1 MIQLHI
7 LTCVGVLF
15 WTYMT
20 WSLRNL
26 SMFMLVTS
34 SKFYERNKERIN
46 RLSGLISKEAKVQK
60 CLQKLQYL
68 THTIVA
74 LVQRNVLV
82 APVIG
87 KSIGCK
93 KWYHY
98 PCVSLTG
105 DEPWLK
111 RKRSKWFCKNCEK
124 GKGKGEVTNQRS
136 DS

>member
-1 MIQLHI
+1 
-7 LTCVGVLF
+7 
-15 WTYMT
+15 MT
-20 WSLRNL
+20 WSLRKL

-34 SKFYERNKERIN
+34 SKFYERNNERIN

-87 KSIGCK
+87 KSIGCE

-105 DEPWLK
+105 DEPK
-111 RKRSKWFCKNCEK
+111 
-124 GKGKGEVTNQRS
+124 T
-136 DS
+136 